1 MWWCWFATGRWGT
14 GSRRDDLGLRWRWS
28 DIGWGPVI
36 WLAAIGCELV
46 VVVVISVLD
55 IPLTSNTEGIG
66 ELDLDRTYVLALL
79 ITAVIAAPI
88 VEEMV
93 FRGLVLRGLLSSLR
107 AAPAIA
113 VQGVLFGLPH
123 IDPAYGAGNI
133 GLVLVL
139 AAVGVAFGAAA
150 YLLRRIGPTIIAH
163 AIFNA
168 VVMAVVLLS

>member
-1 MWWCWFATGRWGT
+1 M
-14 GSRRDDLGLRWRWS
+14 
-28 DIGWGPVI
+28 
-36 WLAAIGCELV
+36 
-46 VVVVISVLD
+46 
-55 IPLTSNTEGIG
+55 
-66 ELDLDRTYVLALL
+66 
-79 ITAVIAAPI
+79 
-88 VEEMV
+88 
-93 FRGLVLRGLLSSLR
+93 
-107 AAPAIA
+107 
-113 VQGVLFGLPH
+113 QGVLFGLPH